1 MAKKQCRFHS
11 SWSELPESFDW
22 RDYSGVLSRTRD
34 QGRCASCWAFSVTH
48 AIQSALKLN
57 RGVSVLLSK
66 QELLDCVYHEK
77 DEGGWL
83 DLSYAYIYR
92 YGSALEKYYRY
103 DDAYDLPC
111 ETVSRRVYIDGF
123 ARCDSSEESLM
134 KAVLNQPISVSLCA
148 GIELLD
154 GYQKGDIFDAPR
166 CHIFD
171 EEGKLKAIDNDDINH
186 FALLVGYGSNDG
198 NDYWILQNSWGK
210 AWGDKGFFF

>member
-1 MAKKQCRFHS
+1 
-11 SWSELPESFDW
+11 
-22 RDYSGVLSRTRD
+22 VLSRTRD
-34 QGRCASCWAFSVTH
+34 QGRCGKIDFPFIICVYIFLKKTFLIFVTLFTASCWAFSVTH

-111 ETVSRRVYIDGF
+111 ETVF
-123 ARCDSSEESLM
+123 SSSSTSSLTI
-134 KAVLNQPISVSLCA
+134 AY
-148 GIELLD
+148 D
-154 GYQKGDIFDAPR
+154 F
-166 CHIFD
+166 
-171 EEGKLKAIDNDDINH
+171 
-186 FALLVGYGSNDG
+186 GS
-198 NDYWILQNSWGK
+198 YL
-210 AWGDKGFFF
+210 